1 MAIAPWVKVYPGL
14 LGVGLAGLRR
24 WQALTGFVLA
34 GSLFG
39 AVHFS
44 EVQQFARNCTL
55 YLHNGAALEKLSPP
69 ASPHLW
75 SHSLPENWHK
85 LWRNTPP
92 PIAWLARIGGH
103 VATALVLI
111 PLLAWTT
118 FHVFWS
124 PRREAL
130 AYPFLIWVTA
140 LGCFVPLGANDY
152 SLVFLPIA
160 ALAVWDQHDPV
171 FVHVGLVALL
181 FWWQPFGLP
190 IDGSVLL
197 GIKVVGL
204 AMVGVSLAERASAT
218 IQRAEVQTEA
228 PGLDTPRIA
237 A

>member
-1 MAIAPWVKVYPGL
+1 M
-14 LGVGLAGLRR
+14 
-24 WQALTGFVLA
+24 
-34 GSLFG
+34 
-39 AVHFS
+39 
-44 EVQQFARNCTL
+44 
-55 YLHNGAALEKLSPP
+55 
-69 ASPHLW
+69 
-75 SHSLPENWHK
+75 
-85 LWRNTPP
+85 
-92 PIAWLARIGGH
+92 
-103 VATALVLI
+103 ATALVLI

-197 GIKVVGL
+197 ASKWSDWPWWALVWRNGL
-204 AMVGVSLAERASAT
+204 PRRSSGQKCRRKPLGLTR
-218 IQRAEVQTEA
+218 
-228 PGLDTPRIA
+228 PG
-237 A
+237 